1 MTEGKQIIPFCR
13 SILNK
18 YATKFDYN
26 IMTCVTIIHQ
36 YTYELLTAFYCH
48 CIHRRQ
54 ESNSLLFIHVLYKND
69 LLERIISDTSRV
81 FFCALR
87 AIYVTKETN
96 SGMNVEGLN
105 NGVDVN
111 GSSVTNCVAKEGEF
125 EDDISKTDDER
136 SLLKTKRGEV
146 KAMKERRNIAVS
158 SIDGMIDFWKLIL
171 TVSSMNPTS
180 TDKALQLFA
189 DDSHDFDPYVLK
201 RKTIGILM
209 RYLNALWS
217 DERVHTLPPST
228 VRNLLDLLN
237 VAIKACQDSKAFPL
251 RNAVSESQR
260 LRSVEAAVNA
270 SALTASRIRRG
281 AGSQP
286 VAFVLNDNTLNA
298 LTDMGFA
305 EADVR
310 NLAVTY
316 RTNSVATLTNYLL
329 EAPSSSYPSSS
340 SSSAA
345 SRSSA
350 SISAA
355 ATAVDL
361 STDNST
367 LPLDI
372 SPPSAESSSA
382 TASSSSSNGI
392 PPESDEILGDL
403 PIPLSDTL
411 SRTEE
416 VTESAIEAAESQSVD
431 SKSSSLEVESG
442 VVAPYQPLPSTEQ
455 KRSTEELQ
463 KDKTLLHLVL
473 KKLYSAIPMTSLR
486 LLELGVV
493 DEGADT
499 SAVNQGVSR
508 EVTTVM
514 VLNQMM
520 RCLERQ
526 CWSEGLMK
534 TIQLTWLYRSAVSIL
549 NEDDKITSKFSRLY
563 GILHAILLLLAGRVA
578 SAQHPR

>member
-1 MTEGKQIIPFCR
+1 
-13 SILNK
+13 
-18 YATKFDYN
+18 
-26 IMTCVTIIHQ
+26 
-36 YTYELLTAFYCH
+36 
-48 CIHRRQ
+48 
-54 ESNSLLFIHVLYKND
+54 
-69 LLERIISDTSRV
+69 
-81 FFCALR
+81 
-87 AIYVTKETN
+87 
-96 SGMNVEGLN
+96 
-105 NGVDVN
+105 
-111 GSSVTNCVAKEGEF
+111 
-125 EDDISKTDDER
+125 
-136 SLLKTKRGEV
+136 
-146 KAMKERRNIAVS
+146 
-158 SIDGMIDFWKLIL
+158 MIDFWKLIL

-189 DDSHDFDPYVLK
+189 DDSHDFDPYILK

-237 VAIKACQDSKAFPL
+237 VSIKACQDSKAFPL

-270 SALTASRIRRG
+270 SALSASRIRRG

-298 LTDMGFA
+298 LTDMGFV

-310 NLAVTY
+310 NLAATY

-329 EAPSSSYPSSS
+329 EAPSSSYPSAS

-345 SRSSA
+345 RSSSA
-350 SISAA
+350 SSAA
-355 ATAVDL
+355 AASSSITAVDL
-361 STDNST
+361 STDSSA

-372 SPPSAESSSA
+372 PHPIAESSSA

-403 PIPLSDTL
+403 PIPPSDTL
-411 SRTEE
+411 STTEE
-416 VTESAIEAAESQSVD
+416 VTVSAIEATESQSVD
-431 SKSSSLEVESG
+431 SKSSSLDVESG
-442 VVAPYQPLPSTEQ
+442 VVVPYQPLPSTEQ

-493 DEGADT
+493 DGGADT
-499 SAVNQGVSR
+499 STVNQGVTR

-526 CWSEGLMK
+526 GWSEGLMK

-549 NEDDKITSKFSRLY
+549 KEDDMIVSKFSRLY